1 MLWANDIT
9 FLPMPWLLLGIDA
22 TYPVKISPLALVGAV
37 LYGVAS
43 ARTHGG
49 LRALRAV
56 PGLCIVIEVQF
67 VFEGGAEALHPC
79 VVPAPALGRHA
90 AADLVAA
97 LIGVDQELLG
107 FDLAV
112 PQGPVGG
119 CWAELLLLQVLGHT
133 IGAVAWV
140 PARPKPAS
148 GLGLER

>member
-1 MLWANDIT
+1 MGQRHRVLADALAPSWHRRDSSGQDFTASPRRSRSLWRRVRA
-9 FLPMPWLLLGIDA
+9 
-22 TYPVKISPLALVGAV
+22 
-37 LYGVAS
+37 
-43 ARTHGG
+43 HGG

-90 AADLVAA
+90 AADLVAP

-133 IGAVAWV
+133 IGAVASV